1 MPVAV
6 KESAWTLSSLVLAG
20 SGVLLI
26 GMGFYFL
33 FLRPSLLPEDIRYM
47 NLTPA
52 ELQSIGPRLGSWL
65 THVFWVMGGYITA
78 TGVLAIAL
86 AATSFRQHHP
96 VAAIGAML
104 GGSLSIGLMAAVN
117 FLINSDFKWVLLG
130 MALVWASSLPMFVLE
145 SVRLAGGDHP
155 MLRRIDTRTT

>member
-1 MPVAV
+1 MAA
-6 KESAWTLSSLVLAG
+6 KESSWTVSSLLLAG

-26 GMGFYFL
+26 GVGFYFL

-47 NLTPA
+47 KLTSV

-86 AATSFRQHHP
+86 ATTSFRQHHP

-104 GGSLSIGLMAAVN
+104 GGALSIGWMAAVN

-130 MALVWASSLPMFVLE
+130 MALVWASSLLMFVLE
-145 SVRLAGGDHP
+145 STRSAGGNYP
-155 MLRRIDTRTT
+155 MLRRTDTGTT